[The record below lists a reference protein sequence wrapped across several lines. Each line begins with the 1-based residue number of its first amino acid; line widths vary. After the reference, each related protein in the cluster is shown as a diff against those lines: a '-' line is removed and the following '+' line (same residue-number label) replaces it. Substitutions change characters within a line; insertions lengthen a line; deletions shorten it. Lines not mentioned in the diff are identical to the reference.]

1 MAKAQA
7 CDWCEKVPDSYHIFM
22 GYRLCL
28 GTDCTQELRAAVLA
42 ASKAAHK
49 KKAKDSKDE

>member
-28 GTDCTQELRAAVLA
+28 GTDCAQELSAAVLA
-42 ASKAAHK
+42 AAKTAGK
-49 KKAKDSKDE
+49 KKTKDAKDE